1 MMAILRTSERTAGPW
16 EDMVN
21 LELENGMASSLGGIS
36 RTADHVRPQR
46 RYLVA
51 ANDAKTA

>member
-1 MMAILRTSERTAGPW
+1 MAILRTSERTAGPW